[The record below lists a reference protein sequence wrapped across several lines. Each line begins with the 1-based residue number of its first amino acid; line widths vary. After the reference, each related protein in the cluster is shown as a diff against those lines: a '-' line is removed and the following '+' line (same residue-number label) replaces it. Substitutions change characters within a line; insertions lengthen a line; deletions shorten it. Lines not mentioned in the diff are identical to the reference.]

1 MTLNYYFQQD
11 GNIVIN
17 HDKVIDE
24 KAEQHAET
32 GHTLPPDYNFE
43 RYDFQM
49 LGYLHDKAVHN
60 GNTAFAVEYLKCENN
75 IKAMIAAQLDAT
87 KEPKRSNGPAI
98 TTASIRG

>member
-17 HDKVIDE
+17 HDEAIDM

-32 GHTLPPDYNFE
+32 RHTLPPNCNFE
-43 RYDFQM
+43 RYDFQT
-49 LGYLHDKAVHN
+49 LSYLHDKAVHN
-60 GNTAFAVEYLKCENN
+60 GNTAFAVEYLKCE
-75 IKAMIAAQLDAT
+75 KAIQTMIAAQLDAT
-87 KEPKRSNGPAI
+87 KEPKPTHEPAI